1 MSGSERHC
9 HIFKHVIQC
18 CYLGAF
24 RTIFRGFSNF
34 SGRKLAKNGS
44 GSQTLPPHTGGFC
57 NIPVSINNLIL
68 RTRTLEN
75 TRKKEKKNIKQE
87 KTMGMGIQS
96 FGLSAA
102 FTLNSLL
109 RKQAFR
115 VAKIITYKTSPTSK
129 SEDI

>member
-1 MSGSERHC
+1 MSDIATSSNTSFSVAILVLFALYLEVFP
-9 HIFKHVIQC
+9 IFQ
-18 CYLGAF
+18 GA
-24 RTIFRGFSNF
+24 
-34 SGRKLAKNGS
+34 KLAKNGS
-44 GSQTLPPHTGGFC
+44 GSQTLPLTHTGGFC